1 MDLSETIR
9 THEGPPAAI
18 SSPELGAVA
27 RYWMSLRGARPWPAR
42 GEIDPLD
49 LNPGVWPSLW
59 LVDCEDTAAGR
70 FRFRL
75 AGEAVNRSFGQVVRG
90 STLEDLFA
98 PAPRR
103 TVVQRFRRVAEH
115 GEACYCYGTVYVENE
130 GTGWGERLILP
141 LGADESRVSHLF
153 GITVTR
159 FRCLDESE
167 DPRPRVEECFF
178 DTEALTALCQR

>member
-27 RYWMSLRGARPWPAR
+27 RYWMSLRGTRPWPAR
-42 GEIDPLD
+42 SEIDPLD
-49 LNPGVWPSLW
+49 LNPGIWPSLW
-59 LVDCEDTAAGR
+59 L
-70 FRFRL
+70 
-75 AGEAVNRSFGQVVRG
+75 AVNRSFGQVVRG